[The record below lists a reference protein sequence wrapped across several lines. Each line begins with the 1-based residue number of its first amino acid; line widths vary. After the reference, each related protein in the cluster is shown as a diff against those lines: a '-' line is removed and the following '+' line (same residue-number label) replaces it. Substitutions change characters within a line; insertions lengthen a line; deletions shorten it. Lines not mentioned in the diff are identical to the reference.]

1 MANCAY
7 CQAAFDYGDHP
18 FCSRMCRRAHVQ
30 NVTNKRANE
39 IQESAMR
46 VWCRDCQTDAF
57 PCRCIRLYTSEDI
70 DAAVAAEREAC
81 ATMVE
86 EHGPTWGDEARDAL
100 IDAANAIRARGAKKG
115 DE

>member
-1 MANCAY
+1 MALRCEHCGERCDNAVGLCDEHMKAEFT
-7 CQAAFDYGDHP
+7 QA
-18 FCSRMCRRAHVQ
+18 
-30 NVTNKRANE
+30 
-39 IQESAMR
+39 
-46 VWCRDCQTDAF
+46 
-57 PCRCIRLYTSEDI
+57 DI

-115 DE
+115 DGK

>member
-70 DAAVAAEREAC
+70 DRAVAAEAGRC
-81 ATMVE
+81 AQIADDCDDGIGYGKRIAT
-86 EHGPTWGDEARDAL
+86 L
-100 IDAANAIRARGAKKG
+100 IRARGAKTG
-115 DE
+115 DGK